1 MLEGLQFGTMGADV
15 ITGTQVGQLET
26 AFQLNDLPFLYA
38 NSAQAHEVLDGEVG
52 QELLKRLEVQ
62 GIKGLGFAEA
72 GFRHTINNVRPVAK
86 PNDFKGIKLRV
97 QPSDLFIDS
106 FRAIGANPTP
116 MAWSDE
122 VAILAFIWTIF
133 LFSSALVRDFGHV
146 RVALLL
152 DALPR
157 VAANCC
163 NPRLRRTNCFSL
175 VGSFVASLV
184 YQGHA

>member
-1 MLEGLQFGTMGADV
+1 MYRCLDTAGRWVVNISHFLGALSALIMLGSLLIGVFYRYV
-15 ITGTQVGQLET
+15 
-26 AFQLNDLPFLYA
+26 LNASL
-38 NSAQAHEVLDGEVG
+38 
-52 QELLKRLEVQ
+52 
-62 GIKGLGFAEA
+62 
-72 GFRHTINNVRPVAK
+72 
-86 PNDFKGIKLRV
+86 
-97 QPSDLFIDS
+97 
-106 FRAIGANPTP
+106 
-116 MAWSDE
+116 AWSDE